1 MHIEIQEQGKNISTF
16 YTMNYMLYLRKE
28 TLVLNVQNN
37 IVNYVYIG
45 IAKIWHDLEKI
56 NG

>member
-1 MHIEIQEQGKNISTF
+1 
-16 YTMNYMLYLRKE
+16 MLYLRKE

-37 IVNYVYIG
+37 IANYVYIG

>member
-56 NG
+56 K

>member
-45 IAKIWHDLEKI
+45 IAKI
-56 NG
+56 